1 MKMAKASP
9 EDLDMAMKLAN
20 ALDDITR
27 GYFPERFID
36 LDGDPHGI
44 EIPERI
50 DTDDAAQYE
59 RLIDGLREL
68 LRQGSI
74 FRVIWGMAVV
84 CDPDNECIDPD
95 ADTIEHH
102 PMRQQ
107 LESAALWSLW
117 HHQGAS
123 SIVGQPIRKLL
134 GMGQFDRLTDEQLE
148 QAKSFG
154 RPPKITAVPAVVS
167 YPAGSL
173 GEEVAP

>member
-9 EDLDMAMKLAN
+9 EDLDMAMDLISV
-20 ALDDITR
+20 LDDIES
-27 GYFPERFID
+27 GYFPYRFSD
-36 LDGDPHGI
+36 QDD
-44 EIPERI
+44 ESAEWI
-50 DTDDAAQYE
+50 DTSNREQYG
-59 RLIDGLREL
+59 RLIDNLRRL
-68 LRQGSI
+68 LNRGSI
-74 FRVIWGMAVV
+74 GRVIMGMAVV
-84 CDPDNECIDPD
+84 CDPGNDCIDPD

-134 GMGQFDRLTDEQLE
+134 GMGQHERLTDAQLA
-148 QAKSFG
+148 QAKAFG
-154 RPPKITAVPAVVS
+154 YPPVQKVTAVPALVS